1 MRVATQSVCVY
12 IHIMSCSLGIYLN
25 GSICTHCL
33 NWAVRNDTMIVECA
47 SEYVGWVGWRQ
58 HLANQPNHSPV
69 PAQWFAQQDEAVSIS
84 QVYLLWTDSSMRI
97 VQLSTILPFFWQ
109 QYHIFGY
116 NFPPLCNHLVLVYL
130 SQDVVVQVWAQS
142 RLWLSSSQL
151 LLPYGSFSS
160 FGTCKLCLFSIVTC
174 SRLTPARISIQPN
187 PIPSIHL

>member
-1 MRVATQSVCVY
+1 MEYGGGMEAACRPTSTCSVF
-12 IHIMSCSLGIYLN
+12 CSTRTSTRIAPPVPVL
-25 GSICTHCL
+25 
-33 NWAVRNDTMIVECA
+33 
-47 SEYVGWVGWRQ
+47 
-58 HLANQPNHSPV
+58 V

-116 NFPPLCNHLVLVYL
+116 NFPQLCNHLVLVYL

-174 SRLTPARISIQPN
+174 SRLTCLIRLWQSILYF
-187 PIPSIHL
+187 HEVRKE